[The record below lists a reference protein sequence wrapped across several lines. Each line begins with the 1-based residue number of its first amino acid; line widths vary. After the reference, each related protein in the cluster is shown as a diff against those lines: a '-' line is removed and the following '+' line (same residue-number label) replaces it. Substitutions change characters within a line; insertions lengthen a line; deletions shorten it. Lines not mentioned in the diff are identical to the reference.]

1 MQDTYTYKRERGRE
15 KKYTASRASTSAL
28 KPKSS
33 STRSSRPSF
42 AATSSARSPPA
53 QHGARA
59 SARAR
64 TQNCLAAQRRRRAC
78 GDGVGVGA
86 GLEEALG
93 VFVLAQL
100 HLRKQGG
107 LAGAGVL
114 ALECRVPGARDKT
127 ALTAVLW
134 YGPRTINLLS
144 IVTYPRRALSSRLP
158 LRHARAQ
165 RTLVTCS

>member
-1 MQDTYTYKRERGRE
+1 MNVIWFKCTRARYIHIQKREGKGKEIHRITRVDLGLDTQKQLDQVLAPLLGRDQQ
-15 KKYTASRASTSAL
+15 
-28 KPKSS
+28 
-33 STRSSRPSF
+33 RPL
-42 AATSSARSPPA
+42 P
-53 QHGARA
+53 
-59 SARAR
+59 
-64 TQNCLAAQRRRRAC
+64 AC

-158 LRHARAQ
+158 LRHARA
-165 RTLVTCS
+165 RRMLVTCS